1 MCEDTMTD
9 PKIRTAEVGDIPE
22 IQRLYRQLD
31 RHHAQ
36 LLPEVFQPVDGD
48 ARGTDVLEKWI
59 DRDDADYLLAELDG
73 RVVGF
78 VNLHRSR
85 HPGSPMFRPHEF
97 AMIENAVVDKPFRG
111 KGVGGKLF
119 EAAIAWAVERGLR
132 YVQTTVWH
140 DNTGAMEFYV
150 DHGFRP
156 MTVRLELD
164 TERSQEPRATA
175 DSSPAPAL

>member
-1 MCEDTMTD
+1 
-9 PKIRTAEVGDIPE
+9 
-22 IQRLYRQLD
+22 
-31 RHHAQ
+31 
-36 LLPEVFQPVDGD
+36 
-48 ARGTDVLEKWI
+48 
-59 DRDDADYLLAELDG
+59 
-73 RVVGF
+73 
-78 VNLHRSR
+78 
-85 HPGSPMFRPHEF
+85 
-97 AMIENAVVDKPFRG
+97 MIENAVVDKPFRG

-164 TERSQEPRATA
+164 TERSQERGLLRTALRRRRCSRAFSRDRRAKGFSTTPRPRGRGRSVRYAR
-175 DSSPAPAL
+175 SQGSRLPGS